1 MVVEEYLVPREPT
14 PDACSPCPAAPSV
27 EYNGNQK
34 QMEEGGSKD
43 DISGVVTRET
53 KECVVNKKSLRCTA
67 HDCDVRSMSVTTK
80 KWQWNER
87 KKQYMNVSRKVKKY
101 VCLYV
106 SGCQVQPMLKSVEG
120 LERTMPGVGK
130 QLEVSEVN
138 QHDYDR
144 TEVESLNVFCFYNTV
159 VRP

>member
-1 MVVEEYLVPREPT
+1 MERERPMDGPRL
-14 PDACSPCPAAPSV
+14 
-27 EYNGNQK
+27 K

-53 KECVVNKKSLRCTA
+53 KECIVNKKSLWCTA

-87 KKQYMNVSRKVKKY
+87 KKQYMYVSRKVNKY

-120 LERTMPGVGK
+120 LEQTMPGVGK
-130 QLEVSEVN
+130 QLEISKGI
-138 QHDYDR
+138 QHVITLGYLMKV
-144 TEVESLNVFCFYNTV
+144 TSY
-159 VRP
+159 